1 MHYIGILV
9 CFYLTFYF
17 LIGTLFFSLQG
28 AGKGSI
34 RIGLILSSISATGVV
49 INIKALVS
57 G

>member
-28 AGKGSI
+28 AGKGAI
-34 RIGLILSSISATGVV
+34 RMGLILSSLSATGVIV
-49 INIKALVS
+49 NIKALMT

>member
-28 AGKGSI
+28 AGKGAI